1 MRCAR
6 VIPVLRT
13 GCTVTQTRQVEQAPV
28 RAFDSSRSAASVAG
42 CLLESLPGA
51 DPWNRVAP
59 WHGVIARAGTAQ
71 APGIRWD
78 VLATDGGSRV
88 TFPDIPEVANEEAQ
102 ARACGGVS

>member
-1 MRCAR
+1 MRRAR
-6 VIPVLRT
+6 VILVLRT
-13 GCTVTQTRQVEQAPV
+13 GCTVMPTRQVEPAPV
-28 RAFDSSRSAASVAG
+28 RVFESSRSAASVAG
-42 CLLESLPGA
+42 CLMESLPGA
-51 DPWNRVAP
+51 YQWNRVAP
-59 WHGVIARAGTAQ
+59 WHRVISRAGTAQ